1 MPKGQKR
8 GMKRKFITSVPFAR
22 RIKDMSQDRKIS
34 KLAKKVKSLTKMSG
48 EQIAVIDR
56 NWTSTLTA
64 NMIEVFDT
72 TSKRLFNCATGDDD
86 DSREGKSIKQLNCSV
101 RGSMDTTA
109 QADTYIR
116 FMVLRWREVPGD
128 IASVLQYPTGSVTY
142 GNPQRVVMSP
152 YTRDPLQK
160 YTVLVDKVFKI
171 TKYQDTSAYT
181 ATRLLKEFIK
191 LKMVE
196 SNYTNTTAEDPDTNQ
211 VRIYACYG
219 KTSTQHSAPKLSFF
233 TRERFVK

>member
-1 MPKGQKR
+1 MPVFRTTKR
-8 GMKRKFITSVPFAR
+8 SRDTV
-22 RIKDMSQDRKIS
+22 QDRKIS

-56 NWTSTLTA
+56 NWTSNLTA

-72 TSKRLFNCATGDDD
+72 SSNRLFNCAVGDDD
-86 DSREGKSIKQLNCSV
+86 DNREGKSIKQLNCSV
-101 RGSMDTTA
+101 RGSFDTLA

-116 FMVLRWREVPGD
+116 FMVLRWRETPGD

-142 GNPQRVVMSP
+142 GNPQRVIMSP

-181 ATRLLKEFIK
+181 ATKLLKEFMK

-196 SNYTNTTAEDPDTNQ
+196 SNYTNLTAEDPDTNQ
-211 VRIYACYG
+211 VRIYAAYG
-219 KTSTQHSAPKLSFF
+219 KTSASHGAPKMSFF
-233 TRERFVK
+233 SRERFVK